1 MRTKLISFLILV
13 SVLIVSFSL
22 GQENPQ
28 WKGKVEYED
37 GIKVIK
43 NSKESI
49 YGEIT
54 FELEEVLSI
63 GKENE
68 NNFQFYRV
76 LDIEVDRENNI
87 FVLDSG
93 NHRVQKYDKR
103 GKYLFTIGKR
113 GQGPGE
119 FNQPMRLKLDL
130 ETGNIYVNDNLRK
143 VIVFNQDGEHIDKD
157 INFGEGLKDF
167 YIDYEKN
174 IIGKFFGPGYSAIV
188 KIEMPETN
196 QKRIV
201 EFPFKN
207 TLIDLGEK
215 TIGNRKASRW
225 LYITTGW
232 EYGLGLSQIDNKTFV
247 YGYSKEYELT
257 IVSSEGEI
265 LYKIIKN
272 EPYKR
277 FTSADKERIEYDL
290 KMSALRQGK
299 TIPDISLNLPEY
311 MPFFSSIFTDSY
323 GRIYVKRKSLPGVYD
338 IFSKEGYYLY
348 QASVSTSPEVI
359 KDGFLF
365 AIILDE
371 DSGSELIKKFKI
383 TNWNQI
389 IEGISN

>member
-1 MRTKLISFLILV
+1 MRTKTILFLILISTLV
-13 SVLIVSFSL
+13 VSFSIS
-22 GQENPQ
+22 QNTRQ
-28 WKGKVEYED
+28 WKGKIEYENE
-37 GIKVIK
+37 IKVIK
-43 NSKESI
+43 NPKEPL

-54 FELEEVLSI
+54 LELEEDLSI
-63 GKENE
+63 GEENE

-119 FNQPMRLKLDL
+119 FNQPMRLKLDN
-130 ETGNIYVNDNLRK
+130 ETGNIYVNDNFRK
-143 VIVFNQDGEHIDKD
+143 VIVFNQEGEYIDKD

-257 IVSSEGEI
+257 IVNSEGEI

-272 EPYKR
+272 EPYKK
-277 FTSADKERIEYDL
+277 FTSKDKERIEFDF
-290 KMSALRQGK
+290 KMSAARQGK
-299 TIPDISLNLPEY
+299 TIPDISLDLPEH
-311 MPFFSSIFTDSY
+311 MPFFSSIFSDSY
-323 GRIYVKRKSLPGVYD
+323 GRIYVKRKSLPGRYD

-359 KDGFLF
+359 KDGFLY

-371 DSGSELIKKFKI
+371 DSGSELIKKFIIK
-383 TNWNQI
+383 NWDQI
-389 IEGISN
+389 KSGISN